1 MTPTFTTQ
9 SAREAF
15 DEICERAVLSEK
27 AMDAFAR
34 LGRELAEL
42 QQATR
47 WQPIETAPVS
57 EDIFLGDVSPCLV
70 YGPDVGVRIG
80 RAWRYADGT
89 AGADSAMLCGDWEYT
104 HWMPLPAPPSE
115 A

>member
-1 MTPTFTTQ
+1 MAPKFTTQ

-27 AMDAFAR
+27 AMDALAR

-47 WQPIETAPVS
+47 WQPIETAPRDGTFVLLS
-57 EDIFLGDVSPCLV
+57 GRDLPVWQGSW
-70 YGPDVGVRIG
+70 VGTSG
-80 RAWRYADGT
+80 RYAINGWTRFNSVDIN
-89 AGADSAMLCGDWEYT
+89 WNQT
-104 HWMPLPAPPSE
+104 HWKPLPEPPSGT
-115 A
+115 

>member
-15 DEICERAVLSEK
+15 EEICERAVLSEK
-27 AMDAFAR
+27 AMDALAR

-47 WQPIETAPVS
+47 WQPIETAPRDVTF
-57 EDIFLGDVSPCLV
+57 FLLS
-70 YGPDVGVRIG
+70 G
-80 RAWRYADGT
+80 RDLPVWQ
-89 AGADSAMLCGDWEYT
+89 DWK
-104 HWMPLPAPPSE
+104 PLPEPPSGT
-115 A
+115 

>member
-1 MTPTFTTQ
+1 MAPKFTTQ

-27 AMDAFAR
+27 AMDALAR
-34 LGRELAEL
+34 LGRELAEM

-47 WQPIETAPVS
+47 WQPIETAPKDGSLVILAGG
-57 EDIFLGDVSPCLV
+57 EMQRPIFALWTPRGYWAGDQR
-70 YGPDVGVRIG
+70 GPYEPVP
-80 RAWRYADGT
+80 YA
-89 AGADSAMLCGDWEYT
+89 AAF
-104 HWMPLPAPPSE
+104 WMPAPPLPSE